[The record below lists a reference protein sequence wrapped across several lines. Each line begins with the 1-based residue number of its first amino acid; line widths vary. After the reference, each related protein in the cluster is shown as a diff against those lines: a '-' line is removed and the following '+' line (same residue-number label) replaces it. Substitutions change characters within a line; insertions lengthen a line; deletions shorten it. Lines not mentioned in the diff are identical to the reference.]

1 VAEFKRAAELEPY
14 YAAPHLMLAR
24 LYDSSGMAQEA
35 LDNYRAYVARAAR
48 DDAGYANAQERIAT
62 LDAQLKATREAPDP
76 GRRRRAL
83 LPLAAAAQEGV
94 VRPRSTAEDLQMFS
108 QVLNQIR
115 VNHPDSIDT
124 HRLFMAAVEGMVRA
138 ADPHSYVITAA
149 RLSPQKEKD
158 FREGRLFPVPI
169 EWDFARGTPV
179 VRSVAP
185 GSAAARQDILPGDV
199 LVSADGQ
206 PVRAESPFELEVV
219 LSGAR
224 NSTVALRLER
234 ERVDGSVAELER
246 VVRRERA
253 EEGTAVPAVL
263 MLDDSTGY
271 VRVTTFSNI
280 RAAEDLH
287 AALASWRA
295 RGCAASSWTCATT
308 AAGWWTRRR
317 RWRASSCPRA
327 PSSTRP
333 PGRKADVSRTVQ
345 VQRSFWRRE
354 RQYPVVL
361 MVNEGTA
368 SASELVAGAL
378 QDHDRALVVGRPTF
392 GKSLLMRGF
401 PMTDGSAIMMVIG
414 HIKTPCGRVVQR
426 QYRDLRVN
434 DYYRMART
442 ARDTA
447 GRPSCRTAAGR
458 VVYGGGG
465 IFPDVV
471 TPEAEPDPLWLA
483 RLREEGLPTRWIGG
497 YLSANAASF
506 PSADA
511 LAASPRLPDAALADF
526 RAFAARAGHTLPP
539 APTRTHACSACWP
552 AASPSPSGATPVL
565 PPRGR
570 HRPAGARGGRAVRQ
584 GGGGAA
590 AGAVTGV
597 SHRDA
602 EG

>member
-1 VAEFKRAAELEPY
+1 MRTILAA
-14 YAAPHLMLAR
+14 AAA
-24 LYDSSGMAQEA
+24 
-35 LDNYRAYVARAAR
+35 
-48 DDAGYANAQERIAT
+48 
-62 LDAQLKATREAPDP
+62 
-76 GRRRRAL
+76 AL

-94 VRPRSTAEDLQMFS
+94 MRPRSTAEDLQMFS

-138 ADPHSYVITAA
+138 ADPHSYVITSA

-158 FREGRLFPVPI
+158 YREGRLFPVPI

-199 LVSADGQ
+199 LVAADGH

-219 LSGAR
+219 LSGPR

-246 VVRRERA
+246 TVRRERA
-253 EEGTAVPAVL
+253 GEGTAVPAVL

-271 VRVTTFSNI
+271 VRVTTFSNT

-287 AALASWRA
+287 AALAKLEGTGMR
-295 RGCAASSWTCATT
+295 RLLLDLRDNGGGMVDEASKV
-308 AAGWWTRRR
+308 AGEFLPAGTVVY
-317 RWRASSCPRA
+317 SSA
-327 PSSTRP
+327 
-333 PGRKADVSRTVQ
+333 GRKADVGETVR

-361 MVNEGTA
+361 MVNGGTA

-401 PMTDGSAIMMVIG
+401 PMTDGSAIMLVIG

-426 QYRDLRVN
+426 QYRDVRVN

-447 GRPSCRTAAGR
+447 GRPSCRTAGGR

-483 RLREEGLPTRWIGG
+483 RLREEDIPTRWIGG
-497 YLSANAASF
+497 YLSANAAAF

-526 RAFAARAGHTLPP
+526 RAFAARAGHTLP
-539 APTRTHACSACWP
+539 
-552 AASPSPSGATPVL
+552 
-565 PPRGR
+565 
-570 HRPAGARGGRAVRQ
+570 AGADADARLQRLLARGIAFARWGDTGYYRLVAVTDPQVRE
-584 GGGGAA
+584 AA
-590 AGAVTGV
+590 AQFGKA
-597 SHRDA
+597 A
-602 EG
+602 EVLRPTPP

>member
-1 VAEFKRAAELEPY
+1 MRRA
-14 YAAPHLMLAR
+14 MLA
-24 LYDSSGMAQEA
+24 
-35 LDNYRAYVARAAR
+35 AA
-48 DDAGYANAQERIAT
+48 AA
-62 LDAQLKATREAPDP
+62 
-76 GRRRRAL
+76 AL

-138 ADPHSYVITAA
+138 ADPHSYVMTAA

-158 FREGRLFPVPI
+158 YREGRLFPVPI

-253 EEGTAVPAVL
+253 GEGTAVPAVL

-271 VRVTTFSNI
+271 VRVTTFANT

-287 AALASWRA
+287 AALAKLEGTGMR
-295 RGCAASSWTCATT
+295 RLLLDLRDNGGGMVDEASKV
-308 AAGWWTRRR
+308 AGEFLPAGTVVY
-317 RWRASSCPRA
+317 SSA
-327 PSSTRP
+327 
-333 PGRKADVSRTVQ
+333 GRKADVSQTVR

-361 MVNEGTA
+361 MVNGGTA

-401 PMTDGSAIMMVIG
+401 PMTDGSAIMLVVG
-414 HIKTPCGRVVQR
+414 HVKTPCGRVVQR
-426 QYRDLRVN
+426 QYRDVRVN
-434 DYYRMART
+434 DYYRMARA

-447 GRPSCRTAAGR
+447 GRPSCLTDGGR
-458 VVYGGGG
+458 RVYGGGG
-465 IFPDVV
+465 IFPDIV

-483 RLREEGLPTRWIGG
+483 RLREEDIPTRWIGG
-497 YLSANAASF
+497 YLSANAAAF
-506 PSADA
+506 PSAEA

-526 RAFAARAGHTLPP
+526 RAFAARAGHTPP
-539 APTRTHACSACWP
+539 TGPDADARLQR
-552 AASPSPSGATPVL
+552 VL
-565 PPRGR
+565 
-570 HRPAGARGGRAVRQ
+570 ARGIAFAKWGDTGYYRLVAVTDPQVRE
-584 GGGGAA
+584 AA
-590 AGAVTGV
+590 AQFA
-597 SHRDA
+597 RAA
-602 EG
+602 EVLRPLQ

>member
-1 VAEFKRAAELEPY
+1 MKRAIL
-14 YAAPHLMLAR
+14 AA
-24 LYDSSGMAQEA
+24 
-35 LDNYRAYVARAAR
+35 AA
-48 DDAGYANAQERIAT
+48 A
-62 LDAQLKATREAPDP
+62 
-76 GRRRRAL
+76 AL

-158 FREGRLFPVPI
+158 YREGRLFPVPI

-185 GSAAARQDILPGDV
+185 GSSVARQDILPGDV

-219 LSGAR
+219 LAGPR
-224 NSTVALRLER
+224 NTTVALRLER

-246 VVRRERA
+246 AVRRERA
-253 EEGTAVPAVL
+253 GEGTAVPAVL

-271 VRVTTFSNI
+271 VRVTTFSNT

-287 AALASWRA
+287 AALARLEGTGM
-295 RGCAASSWTCATT
+295 RRLLLDLRDYGGGMVDEASRV
-308 AAGWWTRRR
+308 AGEFLPSGTVVY
-317 RWRASSCPRA
+317 SSA
-327 PSSTRP
+327 
-333 PGRKADVSRTVQ
+333 GRKADVGETVR

-361 MVNEGTA
+361 MVNGGTA

-401 PMTDGSAIMMVIG
+401 PMTDGSAIMLVIG

-426 QYRDLRVN
+426 QYRDVRVN

-483 RLREEGLPTRWIGG
+483 RLREEDLPTRWIGG
-497 YLSANAASF
+497 YLSANAAAF

-539 APTRTHACSACWP
+539 GADADARLQRVLARGIAFAKWGHTGYYRLVAVTDPQVRE
-552 AASPSPSGATPVL
+552 AAAQFGKAAEVL
-565 PPRGR
+565 
-570 HRPAGARGGRAVRQ
+570 RPAP
-584 GGGGAA
+584 
-590 AGAVTGV
+590 
-597 SHRDA
+597 
-602 EG
+602 

>member
-1 VAEFKRAAELEPY
+1 MKKTTIAAL
-14 YAAPHLMLAR
+14 AA
-24 LYDSSGMAQEA
+24 
-35 LDNYRAYVARAAR
+35 
-48 DDAGYANAQERIAT
+48 
-62 LDAQLKATREAPDP
+62 
-76 GRRRRAL
+76 AL
-83 LPLAAAAQEGV
+83 LPLAAAAQEGT

-138 ADPHSYVITAA
+138 ADPHSYVITSA

-158 FREGRLFPVPI
+158 YREGRLVPVPI

-179 VRSVAP
+179 VASVAP

-199 LVSADGQ
+199 LVAADGQ
-206 PVRAESPFELEVV
+206 PVRAESPFELEIF
-219 LSGAR
+219 LAGAR

-246 VVRRERA
+246 TVKRERVG
-253 EEGTAVPAVL
+253 EGTAVPAVL

-271 VRVTTFSNI
+271 VRVTTFSNE

-287 AALASWRA
+287 AALGKLEGTGMKRLLLDVRDNGGGMVAEASRV
-295 RGCAASSWTCATT
+295 
-308 AAGWWTRRR
+308 AGEFLPTGTVVYS
-317 RWRASSCPRA
+317 AE
-327 PSSTRP
+327 
-333 PGRKADVSRTVQ
+333 GRKAGVAETVRVS
-345 VQRSFWRRE
+345 RSFWRRE

-361 MVNEGTA
+361 MVNGGTA

-401 PMTDGSAIMMVIG
+401 PMTDGSAIMLVIG

-426 QYRDLRVN
+426 QYRDVRVN
-434 DYYRMART
+434 DYYRMARA

-447 GRPSCRTAAGR
+447 GRPSCRTGAGR

-465 IFPDVV
+465 IFPDVL
-471 TPEAEPDPLWLA
+471 TAEAEPDPIWLA
-483 RLREEGLPTRWIGG
+483 RLREDDVPTRWIGG
-497 YLSANAASF
+497 YLSANPAAF

-526 RAFAARAGHTLPP
+526 RAFATRAGH
-539 APTRTHACSACWP
+539 A
-552 AASPSPSGATPVL
+552 V
-565 PPRGR
+565 
-570 HRPAGARGGRAVRQ
+570 PAGPDADARLQRALARGIAFAKWGDTGYYRLVAVTDPQVRE
-584 GGGGAA
+584 AA
-590 AGAVTGV
+590 AQFGKAAQVLRTP
-597 SHRDA
+597 
-602 EG
+602 